1 MDYAVLKVNC
11 SESLKEIF
19 SAELGEAG
27 FDMLMETDEGVEG
40 YIDAALK
47 HTIDIS
53 GIEERYSNTEGW
65 DYSWGN
71 IQNQNWNEEWEKNY
85 DPIIVDGT
93 CLIRAEFHQVE
104 GEYKYVL
111 NITPKMSF
119 GTGHHATTYLMVSS
133 MLKEDFSDCQ
143 VMDAGSGTGILAIL
157 AEKLGARSIDAY
169 DVSKLCTEN
178 TLENVKANNCSK
190 IRVLEGTIDELPL
203 EGDYDF
209 ILANINKNVLLEEM
223 ASYMTKL
230 KNNGR
235 LILSGFF
242 EQDVIDLVSRGESV
256 GLKASEKTFKDNWAT
271 ISFVRGVEK

>member
-256 GLKASEKTFKDNWAT
+256 GLKASEKTVKDNWAT